1 MLTVAVYIN
10 SLPIILETAVNTGQ
24 STEDFDGRKCYT
36 YRDKDDC
43 LIYHYREDGA
53 AALAIKL
60 LEKVRGGE

>member
-24 STEDFDGRKCYT
+24 STEDFDGRNCCI
-36 YRDKDDC
+36 YRDKDDY
-43 LIYHYREDGA
+43 LIYHCPKDGA
-53 AALAIKL
+53 VALAIKL